1 VNENISAAQCEFAAG
16 AAEDPFIRTAL
27 MEIAHDEQRH
37 ASLAW
42 STVRWIL
49 SEHPHLKSVAKAAFE
64 DAMNT
69 PWASST
75 KSSTDLSPWGVLS
88 TAAEQAVAERVI
100 RRVIRPCVKA
110 LLGEAA
116 MVAVAHE

>member
-1 VNENISAAQCEFAAG
+1 
-16 AAEDPFIRTAL
+16 
-27 MEIAHDEQRH
+27 MEIATDEQRH

-49 SEHPHLKSVAKAAFE
+49 SEHPHLNPIAEAAFE

-69 PWASST
+69 PWAAST
-75 KSSTDLSPWGVLS
+75 DSSTDLSAWGVLS
-88 TAAEQAVAERVI
+88 AAAERAIAQRVI

-110 LLGEAA
+110 LLGDAG
-116 MVAVAHE
+116 MVAAAPE

>member
-1 VNENISAAQCEFAAG
+1 
-16 AAEDPFIRTAL
+16 
-27 MEIAHDEQRH
+27 MEIAQDEQRH

-49 SEHPHLKSVAKAAFE
+49 AEHPHLRPIAEAAFE

-69 PWASST
+69 PWASSAE
-75 KSSTDLSPWGVLS
+75 SSTDLSAWGVLS
-88 TAAEQAVAERVI
+88 VATERAVAQRVI

-110 LLGEAA
+110 LLGDAA